1 MDEEEFGLGGT
12 GGTEIN
18 ADDEFANEQKSWAY
32 NDPLDP
38 LYDSTLTDSGDQPI
52 PQAATRTDPAQTAV
66 VTDAYISKTA
76 SSSASQNPGPS
87 KEQETKVNGTT
98 AAAPL
103 TGNET
108 NTKPL
113 PHSNDAAAAAV
124 TAADK
129 KALRAARFNIP
140 PKEETKLAL
149 RAERFG
155 IKKTSESEGAPESS
169 DAERLKKLQQRA
181 QRFGTANKDDSSKP
195 AAGGVSSKNTIEVLW

>member
-1 MDEEEFGLGGT
+1 M
-12 GGTEIN
+12 
-18 ADDEFANEQKSWAY
+18 
-32 NDPLDP
+32 
-38 LYDSTLTDSGDQPI
+38 
-52 PQAATRTDPAQTAV
+52 
-66 VTDAYISKTA
+66 
-76 SSSASQNPGPS
+76 
-87 KEQETKVNGTT
+87 
-98 AAAPL
+98 
-103 TGNET
+103 
-108 NTKPL
+108 
-113 PHSNDAAAAAV
+113 